1 MARAVAAAIGEKID
15 AGFLAQ
21 LAELPAARPEPALDE
36 LEWPRCLNA
45 DPLGYSFV
53 AQIARQVVDR
63 DMITGGRRER
73 VLSRWKELRSAS
85 CSIAPGSP
93 RTD

>member
-21 LAELPAARPEPALDE
+21 LAELPAARAEPALDE

-63 DMITGGRRER
+63 DMLTAGQRER
-73 VLSRWKELRSAS
+73 TLARWKKRRDDSMRLSRSGAR
-85 CSIAPGSP
+85 
-93 RTD
+93 